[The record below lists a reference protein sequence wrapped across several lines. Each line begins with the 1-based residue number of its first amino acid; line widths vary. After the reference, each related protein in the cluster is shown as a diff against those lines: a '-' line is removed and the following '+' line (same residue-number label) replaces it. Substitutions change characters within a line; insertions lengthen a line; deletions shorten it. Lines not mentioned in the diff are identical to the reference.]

1 MNKTQSTA
9 NHVKNETFTRLLPRA
24 FQTKIILTYPQR
36 AQLSLSRARAH
47 PRALSPFI
55 SVIKIITNI
64 LLKPIPEG
72 NRTFGHV
79 IRTEAL
85 QPARREKPVWNVFCA
100 CWCCDAHV
108 GHLWGRLRFKTL
120 FEVCP
125 LEQKMAHSVVPY
137 LLRDS
142 KS

>member
-9 NHVKNETFTRLLPRA
+9 NHVRNETNYPAVAKGFPN
-24 FQTKIILTYPQR
+24 QNHPQR

-85 QPARREKPVWNVFCA
+85 QPARREKPV
-100 CWCCDAHV
+100 
-108 GHLWGRLRFKTL
+108 
-120 FEVCP
+120 
-125 LEQKMAHSVVPY
+125 
-137 LLRDS
+137 
-142 KS
+142 